1 MEGVARSPAGR
12 PQSAYPYRDLPDT
25 PSRWES
31 QTTPALLTGA
41 KDSFF
46 GEDRE
51 FHPFPRL
58 PVEPRLQVWKEVAL
72 AACEY
77 GRVHRVRV
85 AIAEPPP
92 TGRDSPR
99 KGSTLELV
107 ATSQLADST
116 FTPRA
121 VLATCH
127 EARQEA
133 LSFIGIVPDTLPLQ
147 GGGVFRC
154 DLAQD
159 VIMFEDLTP
168 ALLLQIHSLRSHAA
182 SLAPIRHLGLDLAS
196 PAHLGAFLTGADGI
210 PPALEAAL
218 VSFAASL
225 PQLEQIYLLQ
235 ATATLHP
242 VPPPEPPTPPPP
254 PISPTAALPQQ
265 NPLNV
270 ADWYATTPDAQA
282 PDSFFPGTITIT
294 AAATATD
301 WYTTRPAPSY
311 WVDDAYYLH
320 LSRLMRLLCG
330 LRTALDGASAA
341 MQLPMSMGE
350 DEDEAGR
357 LARLQGV
364 LYMTLTKE

>member
-1 MEGVARSPAGR
+1 MEGIARSPPGR
-12 PQSAYPYRDLPDT
+12 PHSAYPYRDLPDT

-51 FHPFPRL
+51 FHLFSRL
-58 PVEPRLQVWKEVAL
+58 PVELRLQVWKEAAL

-121 VLATCH
+121 VLATCR

-133 LSFIGIVPDTLPLQ
+133 LSFIGIVPDTLPLR

-168 ALLLQIHSLRSHAA
+168 ALLLQIHALRSHAA
-182 SLAPIRHLGLDLAS
+182 SLAPIRHLGLDL
-196 PAHLGAFLTGADGI
+196 
-210 PPALEAAL
+210 
-218 VSFAASL
+218 SL
-225 PQLEQIYLLQ
+225 I
-235 ATATLHP
+235 H
-242 VPPPEPPTPPPP
+242 
-254 PISPTAALPQQ
+254 I
-265 NPLNV
+265 
-270 ADWYATTPDAQA
+270 
-282 PDSFFPGTITIT
+282 
-294 AAATATD
+294 
-301 WYTTRPAPSY
+301 
-311 WVDDAYYLH
+311 
-320 LSRLMRLLCG
+320 
-330 LRTALDGASAA
+330 
-341 MQLPMSMGE
+341 
-350 DEDEAGR
+350 
-357 LARLQGV
+357 
-364 LYMTLTKE
+364 